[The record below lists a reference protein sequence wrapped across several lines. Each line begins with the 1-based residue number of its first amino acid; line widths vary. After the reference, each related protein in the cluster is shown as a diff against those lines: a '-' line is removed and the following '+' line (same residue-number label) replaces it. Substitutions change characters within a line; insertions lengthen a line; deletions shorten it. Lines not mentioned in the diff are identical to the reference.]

1 ARSEKGCDKRK
12 WEYRVMTLQI
22 LFWSIMAVV
31 VLVIVPIA
39 MIWSVV
45 EHLRTPA
52 SERKGSGGVSAS
64 IGAALLELDRLVA
77 RPSVEHHVEVEH
89 SILKRDDDNGDGV

>member
-1 ARSEKGCDKRK
+1 MPRGAIFECGP
-12 WEYRVMTLQI
+12 MTWQLI
-22 LFWSIMAVV
+22 FWSIVAVLA
-31 VLVIVPIA
+31 LVIVPIA
-39 MIWSVV
+39 MIWSIVD
-45 EHLRTPA
+45 HLRKPA
-52 SERKGSGGVSAS
+52 SQRKGTGGVSAG